1 MASYTRLVIVDV
13 QVRAVKIY
21 VAAMEALR
29 KSYLY
34 IYIFKNY
41 PYDKYYVRLYSTS

>member
-1 MASYTRLVIVDV
+1 MASYTIELSRLTIVDV
-13 QVRAVKIY
+13 QVRVVKIY

-34 IYIFKNY
+34 IDF
-41 PYDKYYVRLYSTS
+41 